1 MGFNLGRKN
10 TLHLKEEKA
19 LERGK
24 INYFVE
30 KRKRKPWVS
39 AENRLPRLR
48 NWGNIGF

>member
-24 INYFVE
+24 INSLVE
-30 KRKRKPWVS
+30 K
-39 AENRLPRLR
+39 ENENPGYQLR
-48 NWGNIGF
+48 AG